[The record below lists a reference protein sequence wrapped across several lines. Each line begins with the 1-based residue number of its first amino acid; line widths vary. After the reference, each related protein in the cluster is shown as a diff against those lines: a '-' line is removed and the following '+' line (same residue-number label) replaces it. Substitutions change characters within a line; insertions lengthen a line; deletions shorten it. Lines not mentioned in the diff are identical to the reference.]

1 MFKKNLL
8 KLEEQ
13 GKKDI
18 RDATAEAIS
27 AGLYTCWVLIRKEV
41 LVNTMSRLTLEGYTV
56 KLDPIFRSFAPH
68 SKTKYYDCISI
79 SWR

>member
-18 RDATAEAIS
+18 RNATIKAIKEGS
-27 AGLYTCWVLIRKEV
+27 HSCWVLIRKEV

-68 SKTKYYDCISI
+68 SKTKYYDCIFI